1 MTTPREIELK
11 LELDPADA
19 GRVKRHLARAC
30 PRRKSGSQPL
40 VSVYFD
46 TDDLLLRRAGV
57 SLRVRRV
64 GKRHI
69 QTIKAGDAPMAG
81 YSDREEWE
89 CAIQGPQPDLAAAKD
104 TPLESLLNGRGTD
117 ALEPLFETRVRRS
130 EFRLGDHGSQ
140 IAVALDEG
148 KVDTGLRDS
157 PVCEVELELVR
168 GQPASLFRLAKTLG
182 EVAPL
187 RLGTKSKAD
196 RGYEL
201 LQNDASPVDAAGDIR
216 VTPSMT
222 CKEAFR
228 VIGLGC
234 LRHLIAN
241 EPAMLTGNGESLH
254 QMRVALRRLRAAI
267 SVFAEVVADEDTQ
280 RIKSELGWITG
291 ELGPARD
298 LDTFVAEV
306 LTPFREQHPGEPG
319 LVPICRDF
327 ARRRAKAYAHAADVV
342 RSARFRALVLQL
354 AEWIEAGRWTQSED
368 ELLRLRREQPIA
380 IHAADEFTRRLRKLR
395 KQGRLLG
402 QLTPEERHKLRIRA
416 KKLRYAMEFFAEVFP
431 GHKQARRRKAALS
444 SVKALQDALGALNDI
459 STRERLASQIAL
471 SGRRDAWSSGARRRA
486 FAAGVVLG
494 TQEARVDQLERAAER
509 ACTRLL
515 EVKPFW
521 R

>member
-1 MTTPREIELK
+1 MRGGSSGTSRGRARGASRE
-11 LELDPADA
+11 
-19 GRVKRHLARAC
+19 AR
-30 PRRKSGSQPL
+30 PL

-182 EVAPL
+182 DVAPL

-201 LQNDASPVDAAGDIR
+201 LQNDASPVDATGDIR

-254 QMRVALRRLRAAI
+254 QMRVALRRFRAAI
-267 SVFAEVVADEDTQ
+267 SVFAEVVADEDTH
-280 RIKSELGWITG
+280 RIKSDLGWITG

-306 LTPFREQHPGEPG
+306 LTPFRKQHPGEPG

-342 RSARFRALVLQL
+342 RSARFRSRSSS
-354 AEWIEAGRWTQSED
+354 WRNGSRRGGGRKAKMK
-368 ELLRLRREQPIA
+368 LLRLRREQPIA
-380 IHAADEFTRRLRKLR
+380 IHAADELTRRLRRLR
-395 KQGRLLG
+395 KQGRLFG
-402 QLTPEERHKLRIRA
+402 QLTPEERHNLRIRA

-431 GHKQARRRKAALS
+431 GRRQARRRKAALS

-471 SGRRDAWSSGARRRA
+471 SRRRDAWSSGARKRA

-494 TQEARVDQLERAAER
+494 TQEARVDQLEKAAKE
-509 ACTRLL
+509 ACTRLI
-515 EVKPFW
+515 